1 MRRLRSLL
9 VAAALV
15 ASGTALGACGST
27 DTGTGTPSGAST
39 AEFVTSGD
47 CPREKALV
55 RRALARSTVRVDVS
69 GDGVEDRVAVA
80 SDASAE
86 QGCRG
91 FVGVRVAGGSTYSTH
106 LFRLAVPL
114 KGLPARIMATPRLG
128 DRAGAQIVV
137 DTRAAADALL
147 GQMFTL
153 TGSGLRVVR
162 VPPFRDGTFIVEGG
176 GVVYPQGTACTADGL
191 LVHSEAALSKDG
203 ERYRVTRRTYELL
216 PGGLRVGDPVVQTA
230 TVRSGRLVDRFPEFG
245 RGHWSACGGAVTR

>member
-27 DTGTGTPSGAST
+27 DTGAPGGAST
-39 AEFVTSGD
+39 APFVTSGD

-114 KGLPARIMATPRLG
+114 KGLPARIMATPHLG
-128 DRAGAQIVV
+128 DGAGAQIVV

-176 GVVYPQGTACTADGL
+176 GVVYPQGTACTTDGR

-203 ERYRVTRRTYELL
+203 KRYRVTRRTYELL
-216 PGGLRVGDPVVQTA
+216 SDGLRVGDPEVKTGAVATRSLVQ
-230 TVRSGRLVDRFPEFG
+230 RFPEFG
-245 RGHWSACGGAVTR
+245 RPHWSACDGQVSR